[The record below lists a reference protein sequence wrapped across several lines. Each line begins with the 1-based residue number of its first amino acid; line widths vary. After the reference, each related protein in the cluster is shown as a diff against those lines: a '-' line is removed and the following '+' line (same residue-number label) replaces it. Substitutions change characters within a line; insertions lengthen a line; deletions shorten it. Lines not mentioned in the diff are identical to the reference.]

1 MRNYKKNTPRRLI
14 KAVASLLLIAFI
26 MQFSVFARAGVAT
39 PPIASAST
47 TVCGSCPC
55 GSCHPN
61 DCSASIAAVILH
73 HNTGRSL
80 IRNHM
85 ENRFELHR
93 QWLIETFFI
102 GNLLPAM
109 MMMTEQLSAVGM
121 YQMLAVGSLM
131 DAKIQLETQRDL
143 QRLQAQAIKDYQ
155 PSEDFCWFGTNIRS
169 FSSSERRGKYNKIA
183 LNRVSLARQTG
194 QGSSASGI
202 SAEADLRSR
211 WENFRRHYCVAFN
224 NAWIED
230 EASITGMQP
239 ACGTSSGSVGARVN
253 ADVDYGRLV
262 ELPRTIEID
271 LTGGTNDF
279 TTAAASIA
287 EQDIIALKRNIYG
300 HKPLKSNV
308 GMLEAAAA
316 QKQYLDLRSI
326 AAKRNVA
333 ENSFLSIV
341 GMKTMGTA
349 NASPSDTF
357 QYLAAIFRG
366 LGIDDV
372 DEIRGLIGEHPSHY
386 AQLELM
392 AKRIYQNQTFYA
404 NLYDKPENVVRTSV
418 ALRAIEL
425 MVDRAMFESRLRK
438 EMAVSVLLSTKLHD
452 GAEKVNADI
461 IRISNAMAQ

>member
-1 MRNYKKNTPRRLI
+1 M
-14 KAVASLLLIAFI
+14 S
-26 MQFSVFARAGVAT
+26 
-39 PPIASAST
+39 
-47 TVCGSCPC
+47 
-55 GSCHPN
+55 
-61 DCSASIAAVILH
+61 
-73 HNTGRSL
+73 
-80 IRNHM
+80 
-85 ENRFELHR
+85 ERFELHR
-93 QWLIETFFI
+93 EWIIETFFI

-155 PSEDFCWFGTNIRS
+155 PSQDFCWFGTNVRS
-169 FSSSERRGKYNKIA
+169 FSASEMRGGFNKMA
-183 LNRVSLARQTG
+183 LNRASLARQTG
-194 QGSSASGI
+194 QGSSASGL
-202 SAEADLRSR
+202 SVDEDLRAR
-211 WENFRRHYCVAFN
+211 WTSFTDNYCVVTD

-230 EASITGMQP
+230 RASITGLQP
-239 ACGTSSGSVGARVN
+239 ACNSSTSDGVRVN
-253 ADVDYGRLV
+253 ADVDFGRLV

-271 LTGGTNDF
+271 FTGGDEDLTSEE
-279 TTAAASIA
+279 ASFA

-300 HKPLKSNV
+300 HKPLMSNM

-316 QKQYLDLRSI
+316 QKQYLDMRSI

-341 GMKTMGTA
+341 GMKTAGTA
-349 NASPSDTF
+349 NTSPADTF
-357 QYLAAIFRG
+357 QYLAAIFNG

-372 DEIRGLIGEHPSHY
+372 DEIRSLIGEHPSHY
-386 AQLELM
+386 AQLELL

-438 EMAVSVLLSTKLHD
+438 EMAISVLLSTKLHD

-461 IRISNAMAQ
+461 IRISNAMSR